1 MLVSEAYS
9 LITWNIGTPDDS
21 SNRAINAQ
29 CTNKVILLKLQEQLQ
44 SYANITKG
52 ITDVYSFPQN
62 QNITFVEAPPLA
74 LRSQGYFFGYA
85 VVNATRFPFDFRGSN
100 DALNT
105 FRTAPIQGI
114 MNWVMPWNAGH
125 TQYLTAFPKSST
137 NAKTTTLSGNISA
150 ADTTIPVVSTSGY
163 IADFGRITIG
173 TEKILYQYKD
183 ATNFYG
189 CERAVEQTT
198 AATHTSGD
206 TVTEN
211 NVILLYARLPVSIA
225 LTDPASDTIPSNIL
239 NMVLEPCDEHMEG
252 IINIVSS
259 KLLNKIDPERA
270 KAYLIEYDQTG
281 IPMVYMQYK
290 KDIARGYGK
299 TRQYVNVRDPFLN
312 ESGQSYGSN
321 LL

>member
-9 LITWNIGTPDDS
+9 LITWNIGTPDDDS
-21 SNRAINAQ
+21 KRAINAQ

-62 QNITFVEAPPLA
+62 QNITFVEAPSLA
-74 LRSQGYFFGYA
+74 LRSQGYFFGYV
-85 VVNATRFPFDFRGSN
+85 VVNGTRFPFDFRGSN

-105 FRTAPIQGI
+105 FRTAPVMGI

-137 NAKTTTLSGNISA
+137 NAKTTTLTSDITAVS
-150 ADTTIPVVSTSGY
+150 TTIPVTSSAGY
-163 IADFGRITIG
+163 IADFGRLTIG
-173 TEKILYQYKD
+173 TERILYQYKD

-189 CERAVEQTT
+189 CERGVEQTV
-198 AATHTSGD
+198 AAIHTSGD

-225 LTDPASDTIPSNIL
+225 LTNPASDVIPAGIL
-239 NMVLEPCDEHMEG
+239 AQVLEPCDEHMEG

-312 ESGQSYGSN
+312 ESGVSYGNN

>member
-62 QNITFVEAPPLA
+62 QNITFTPAPALA
-74 LRSQGYFFGYA
+74 LRSQGYFFGYV

-137 NAKTTTLSGNISA
+137 NAKTTTLTADITA
-150 ADTTIPVVSTSGY
+150 ASTTIPVASSAGY
-163 IADFGRITIG
+163 IADFGRLTIG

-189 CERAVEQTT
+189 CERGVEQTT

-211 NVILLYARLPVSIA
+211 NVILLYARLPVSVA
-225 LTDPASDTIPSNIL
+225 LTNPASDTIPSNIL

-259 KLLNKIDPERA
+259 KLLNKIDSERA

-290 KDIARGYGK
+290 KEIARGYGK